1 MFLSALP
8 SLAFGA
14 QSRAGARCPQA
25 LACLAL
31 LSLLRSALGTNG
43 RGALLGGGGTSA
55 FEPVSLP
62 LAQVSLT
69 WGKCRGSGLRVPRV
83 DVTSDQ

>member
-8 SLAFGA
+8 SLVFGA

-69 WGKCRGSGLRVPRV
+69 WRKCRGSVLWVPRV
-83 DVTSDQ
+83 DMTSDQ